1 MEILEPSKKHIKFE
15 QTELELVWSFRD

>member
-1 MEILEPSKKHIKFE
+1 MERLEPSKKHLKFE